1 MKGAELLQRNSK
13 IASKCD
19 IFAHNRDLLC
29 RVAFTSGP
37 ALACR
42 HTMSV
47 ASLVARLLPPLW
59 RRWFLAVGVL
69 ALLLLV
75 GAHVGQAYQQRVG
88 TYRHQVET
96 ALRAVSQLQATNIAD
111 WRVRHLGDAADLSS
125 DPLLMHAVARWLAA
139 PTPEQTTALQE
150 RLRSLE
156 ENLRYTAA
164 FFVDQ
169 QGMVRL
175 DSASRGQ
182 SQGSPLLLGPLE
194 PPEAQALHR
203 ALERAQP
210 VGVELHR
217 SAAFAFPFFGVLAP
231 LYGPD
236 NAPLGAIWLVLHAQ
250 ARLGPL
256 LETLPNSTPSAES
269 LLLRRD
275 GPWVQYLITPRLH
288 DTDAPD
294 VRQIL
299 DEAPE
304 DVAVQAAYGE
314 RGIMHGVDYRGKA
327 VLAFAST
334 VRDTPWILVAKVD
347 QEDVLA
353 QAQRNEWMGM
363 ALLASL
369 LLLLGGSAFAGWQ
382 WQARR
387 REQALKNELQYSL
400 QWLDSAQKAARM
412 GYFAYYAR
420 DEEFFMSSMACA
432 IFGLPPQERMTLQQW
447 IAMLHPQER
456 AEVLKIHRQ
465 AMQQRSPL
473 HAQYRIARS
482 NDAQE
487 RWVQV
492 WGEYAMDPHQNTL
505 RMTGTVQDIT
515 ERRQSEEQ
523 LDRYRHTLEE
533 QVRLDPL
540 TQLANRRALDEAL
553 QTAWAQ
559 AQERRR
565 PLALLMLDIDHF
577 KAYNDHYGH
586 VGGDHCLQQ
595 VAAALAA
602 AVQRQGELVARYG
615 GEEFAVLLPDAD
627 SAQALATAQRLCAAV
642 RALELEHQTSP
653 VRRCVTVS
661 VGATCLYPENSAAT
675 PGISQLFEQADAA
688 LYQAKKAGRDRA
700 ELWTATAQSIT
711 LRRS

>member
-1 MKGAELLQRNSK
+1 MH
-13 IASKCD
+13 IAPLFS
-19 IFAHNRDLLC
+19 RW
-29 RVAFTSGP
+29 
-37 ALACR
+37 
-42 HTMSV
+42 
-47 ASLVARLLPPLW
+47 LPRLW
-59 RRWFLAVGVL
+59 RRWLLAAILL

-75 GAHVGQAYQQRVG
+75 GARVWQAYQQRVE

-96 ALRAVSQLQATNIAD
+96 ALRAVSQLQAANIAD
-111 WRVRHLGDAADLSS
+111 WRVRHLGDAADLTN
-125 DPLLMHAVARWLAA
+125 DPLLMHAVAHWAAA
-139 PTPEQTTALQE
+139 PTQEQTSALQE

-164 FFVDQ
+164 FFVDTR
-169 QGMVRL
+169 GVVRL
-175 DSASRGQ
+175 DSASQARAPEPGAPQ
-182 SQGSPLLLGPLE
+182 RTLD
-194 PPEAQALHR
+194 PPETQALRR
-203 ALERAQP
+203 ALDSAQP

-231 LYGPD
+231 IYGPD

-250 ARLGPL
+250 ARLAPL
-256 LETLPNSTPSAES
+256 LETLPNSNRSAES
-269 LLLRRD
+269 LLVRRE
-275 GPWVQYLITPRLH
+275 GPWVQYLIPPRLG
-288 DTDAPD
+288 DAAPQDMRQIMDDAP
-294 VRQIL
+294 L
-299 DEAPE
+299 
-304 DVAVQAAYGE
+304 DVAVQAAHGE
-314 RGIMHGVDYRGKA
+314 RGILHGVDYRGKP

-347 QEDVLA
+347 QDEALA

-387 REQALKNELQYSL
+387 REQALRNELQYSL
-400 QWLDSAQKAARM
+400 HWLDSAQKAARV

-420 DEEFFMSSMACA
+420 SEEFFMSSMASA
-432 IFGLPPQERMTLQQW
+432 IFGLPPQERMTLRQW
-447 IAMLHPQER
+447 VAMLHPENR
-456 AEVLKIHRQ
+456 AEVMQVHQQ

-473 HAQYRIARS
+473 HTQYRIVRTS
-482 NDAQE
+482 DQQE

-492 WGEYAMDPHQNTL
+492 WGEYAMDPQQNTL

-553 QTAWAQ
+553 PLAWAQ
-559 AQERRR
+559 AQQRRR
-565 PLALLMLDIDHF
+565 PLALLMIDIDHF

-595 VAAALAA
+595 VAAALATA
-602 AVQRQGELVARYG
+602 TQRQGELVARYG

-627 SAQALATAQRLCAAV
+627 SAQARVTAQRLCATV
-642 RALELEHQTSP
+642 RALALEHLTSP
-653 VRRCVTVS
+653 VRHCVTIS
-661 VGATCLYPENSAAT
+661 VGATCLYPENSAPAQ
-675 PGISQLFEQADAA
+675 GIALLFEQADAA
-688 LYQAKKAGRDRA
+688 LYQAKNTGRDRA
-700 ELWTATAQSIT
+700 VLWAEQPQDATAPGP
-711 LRRS
+711 

>member
-1 MKGAELLQRNSK
+1 MP
-13 IASKCD
+13 IASL
-19 IFAHNRDLLC
+19 I
-29 RVAFTSGP
+29 
-37 ALACR
+37 
-42 HTMSV
+42 
-47 ASLVARLLPPLW
+47 ARLLPPPW
-59 RRWFLAVGVL
+59 RRWLVAVGVL

-75 GAHVGQAYQQRVG
+75 GAHVWQAYQQRVD

-125 DPLLMHAVARWLAA
+125 DPLLMQAVARWLAA
-139 PTPEQTTALQE
+139 PTPAQTTALQE

-164 FFVDQ
+164 FFVDR

-175 DSASRGQ
+175 DSASRDQGQ
-182 SQGSPLLLGPLE
+182 ESALLPRPLE

-210 VGVELHR
+210 VSVELHH
-217 SAAFAFPFFGVLAP
+217 STIFAFPFFGVLAP

-250 ARLGPL
+250 ARLAPL
-256 LETLPNSTPSAES
+256 LETLPNSNLSAES

-275 GPWVQYLITPRLH
+275 GPWVQYLIAPRLR
-288 DTDAPD
+288 DANAAD
-294 VRQIL
+294 IHQVL
-299 DEAPE
+299 DEAPK
-304 DVAVQAAYGE
+304 DVAVQAADGE
-314 RGIMHGVDYRGKA
+314 RGILHGVDYRGKA

-347 QEDVLA
+347 QEEVLA

-432 IFGLPPQERMTLQQW
+432 IFGLPAQERMTLQQW
-447 IAMLHPQER
+447 VAMLHPAER
-456 AEVLKIHRQ
+456 AEVQKIHRQ
-465 AMQQRSPL
+465 AMQQRNPL
-473 HAQYRIARS
+473 HAQYRIVRTS
-482 NDAQE
+482 DAQE

-492 WGEYAMDPHQNTL
+492 WGEYAIDPHQNTL

-653 VRRCVTVS
+653 VRHCVTVS
-661 VGATCLYPENSAAT
+661 VGATCLYPENCAAT
-675 PGISQLFEQADAA
+675 PGIAQLFEQADAA

-700 ELWTATAQSIT
+700 ELWMATAQSIT